1 MYFARCV
8 KRFKDLEAALVLGG
22 APYVFDGWQQSFCSS
37 VTGVGRTCC
46 QQEIPDAS
54 AGSAFASS
62 AYLDHVDLLFLSII
76 WSSTLCSAPS
86 LLLGNHT
93 GEWVC
98 GTSGE
103 GSFDKSQVWL
113 ISSLTLKYSSF
124 NNSFL
129 LQVQGLLYLNK
140 LKYTLHTSKDH
151 ALNICLNTDYLKI
164 PQGFGLL
171 LSHEWW
177 DD

>member
-1 MYFARCV
+1 MYFARRI
-8 KRFKDLEAALVLGG
+8 KGFKDLEAALILGG
-22 APYVFDGWQQSFCSS
+22 GPYVCDGWQQSFCSS
-37 VTGVGRTCC
+37 VAGVGPRWC

-62 AYLDHVDLLFLSII
+62 ACLDHADLLFL
-76 WSSTLCSAPS
+76 SSTLCSAPS
-86 LLLGNHT
+86 LLLANHT

-103 GSFDKSQVWL
+103 GSFDRSQVWL

-140 LKYTLHTSKDH
+140 LKSTLHNSKDH
-151 ALNICLNTDYLKI
+151 ALTICLNTEYLKI
-164 PQGFGLL
+164 P
-171 LSHEWW
+171 
-177 DD
+177 